1 MNNLKKLK
9 VIEEA
14 NQRLEQSYLKSKG
27 LLNEDIGSPVKDLYG
42 ELGYM
47 KKNKYKTTQT
57 SDSFSVGDTVKNS
70 NEKNGQVIELL
81 LGPNGEKIV
90 YVKYDLEDG
99 KPVTVRYNGDEIKDL
114 SK

>member
-1 MNNLKKLK
+1 MRKSDKTKNIIKANLLTEQRFVSNNR
-9 VIEEA
+9 I
-14 NQRLEQSYLKSKG
+14 
-27 LLNEDIGSPVKDLYG
+27 NEDIGSPIKDLYS

-47 KKNKYKTTQT
+47 KKNNYKTAQT
-57 SDSFSVGDTVKNS
+57 SDLFSVGDNVKNS
-70 NEKNGQVIELL
+70 TGKNGQVIELL

-90 YVKYDLEDG
+90 YVKYDLEDS